1 MSLAVLARK
10 TKTKRRMKSNKK
22 GFILNMTGRGHVI
35 GQSAKYS
42 GCRQCG
48 RQSWRPHGSTCKC
61 AGSSNG
67 VRQNCCQADKI
78 VSYECRGKC
87 AARWFQG
94 LSQPAPQM
102 GYGVYNN
109 RISGGGYYPGNTIHG
124 GRTGRIGPRGGPKSK
139 RRPGLPVWKQM
150 PNYSAST
157 IIAKNKAATLNQN
170 RHIALK
176 APISAC
182 KARKDASG
190 NIVHLPGCCNPEGKN
205 VQPHG
210 CCRGVKIKP
219 RLGYTRINHGWC
231 QSTKGNPIGLP
242 ASYQIDRN
250 KARAMDCI
258 CNTGF
263 ECCGNGCGSGY
274 TCCRGDTTLQIIS
287 SQTEPDPYLM
297 MLTGPTILNR
307 CGTYTIDGSQFTGS
321 FLVVLTINP
330 QKIFDADGEIPDY
343 IEDHRNKCKILWRG
357 DDAIKKGTF
366 RIPPSKCFPESSVF
380 IVPGDSQGAP
390 GDAAPLKVNIAPC
403 EPGLSF
409 KLPMSNKC
417 GRVGV

>member
-10 TKTKRRMKSNKK
+10 TKERRRMKSKK
-22 GFILNMTGRGHVI
+22 CFILNMTGRGAVV

-48 RQSWRPHGSTCKC
+48 RQTSRPHGSTCKC

-67 VRQNCCQADKI
+67 IRQNCCQADKI
-78 VSYECRGKC
+78 VPKQCREQCGLC
-87 AARWFQG
+87 WFQG

-109 RISGGGYYPGNTIHG
+109 RISGGGYYPGNTTQG
-124 GRTGRIGPRGGPKSK
+124 PRTGRVSTAPGRSHKYRGK
-139 RRPGLPVWKQM
+139 PVWKQM

-170 RHIALK
+170 RRIALK
-176 APISAC
+176 APESECA
-182 KARKDASG
+182 K
-190 NIVHLPGCCNPEGKN
+190 IVKNGGKSCCTPFGKH

-210 CCRGVKIKP
+210 CCSGVKIKP

-250 KARAMDCI
+250 RARAMDCI

-274 TCCRGDTTLQIIS
+274 RCCRGDTTLQIIS

-330 QKIFDADGEIPDY
+330 QKIFDQGLEVSDY
-343 IEDHRNKCKILWRG
+343 IEDNRNKCKILWRG

>member
-10 TKTKRRMKSNKK
+10 TKTKKENEVKK
-22 GFILNMTGRGHVI
+22 MFHSKYDWERG
-35 GQSAKYS
+35 SCRTECEYS

-48 RQSWRPHGSTCKC
+48 RQTSRPHGSTCKC

-67 VRQNCCQADKI
+67 IRQNCCQADKI
-78 VSYECRGKC
+78 VPKQCRDQCGLC
-87 AARWFQG
+87 WFQG

-109 RISGGGYYPGNTIHG
+109 RISGGGYYPGNTTQG
-124 GRTGRIGPRGGPKSK
+124 PRTGRTSTAPGKSHKYRGK
-139 RRPGLPVWKQM
+139 PVWKQM

-170 RHIALK
+170 RRIALK
-176 APISAC
+176 APESECA
-182 KARKDASG
+182 K
-190 NIVHLPGCCNPEGKN
+190 IVKNGGKSCCTPFGKQ

-210 CCRGVKIKP
+210 CCSGVKIKP

-274 TCCRGDTTLQIIS
+274 RCCRGGTKLVVRYSGDSLIL
-287 SQTEPDPYLM
+287 EK
-297 MLTGPTILNR
+297 GPLVLNR
-307 CGTYTIDGSQFTGS
+307 CAKYTIDVTNATGA
-321 FLVVLTINP
+321 VPAVLTELP
-330 QKIFDADGEIPDY
+330 PPGEWEDGDWMDLPG
-343 IEDHRNKCKILWRG
+343 NKCKVLWRYR
-357 DDAIKKGTF
+357 DDNVGILKAVGTF
-366 RIPPSKCFPESSVF
+366 KIPSPECKHGKIDKIY
-380 IVPGDSQGAP
+380 IVDGSNPIAEI
-390 GDAAPLKVNIAPC
+390 AHITLKVSPC
-403 EPGLSF
+403 YPNTSF